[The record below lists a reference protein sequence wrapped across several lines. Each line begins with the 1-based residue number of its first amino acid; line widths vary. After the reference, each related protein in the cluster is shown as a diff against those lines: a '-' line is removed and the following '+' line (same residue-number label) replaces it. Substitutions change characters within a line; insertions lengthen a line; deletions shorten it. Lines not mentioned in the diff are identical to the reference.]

1 LEGPSEIVILAD
13 DSAPVSS
20 VAADLV
26 AQAEH
31 AGDNFCALVTPSRG
45 LVLRVLEDVLRQ
57 IKSLPRAKQA
67 ATSFSDLGVVV
78 LVKTMREGLAW
89 ANRLAPEH
97 LEIIARG
104 ADGLA
109 AGVRHAG
116 TVLVGP
122 ASPVAAADY
131 GVGPNH
137 VLPTSGTARYAS
149 GLGVKDFVKSMNV
162 TRLNAK
168 GLRRL
173 APHLARIARL
183 EGLEGHARSME
194 MNRG

>member
-13 DSAPVSS
+13 GTAPANA

-31 AGDNFCALVTPSRG
+31 AGDNFCALITPSRP
-45 LVLRVLEDVLRQ
+45 LVLKVLEEVLRQ
-57 IKSLPRAKQA
+57 LRSLPRSRQA
-67 ATSFSDLGVVV
+67 ATSISSLGIVG
-78 LVKTMREGLAW
+78 LVKSMREGLAW
-89 ANRLAPEH
+89 TNRIAPEH
-97 LEIIARG
+97 VEIIGRG
-104 ADGLA
+104 ADRLA
-109 AGVRHAG
+109 AGIRHAG

-149 GLGVKDFVKSMNV
+149 GLGVKDFVKTMNV
-162 TRLNAK
+162 TRLNTA